1 LTGADD
7 IATWNFAMKS
17 MAQSKQVIPAFEPK
31 APDAIMAELWRTKQ
45 RINAEAGYDI
55 DKLLARV
62 KQAEQVNLGSNNSQ
76 TPQVASV
83 NGA

>member
-1 LTGADD
+1 
-7 IATWNFAMKS
+7 MKS
-17 MAQSKQVIPAFEPK
+17 VAQSKQSIPAFTPK

-62 KQAEQVNLGSNNSQ
+62 KRQSK
-76 TPQVASV
+76 QVASSAVKV
-83 NGA
+83 NHRSNRVGKAVA

>member
-1 LTGADD
+1 MT
-7 IATWNFAMKS
+7 
-17 MAQSKQVIPAFEPK
+17 QSRQVIPAFEPK

-62 KQAEQVNLGSNNSQ
+62 KRSEQVNLGSNNFKA
-76 TPQVASV
+76 PQAASG

>member
-1 LTGADD
+1 
-7 IATWNFAMKS
+7 MKS
-17 MAQSKQVIPAFEPK
+17 VAQANQPIPAFVPK

-62 KQAEQVNLGSNNSQ
+62 KLGQGQ
-76 TPQVASV
+76 TIGPRTKVVPRSARGSVPQSLNPLSV
-83 NGA
+83 

>member
-1 LTGADD
+1 
-7 IATWNFAMKS
+7 MKS
-17 MAQSKQVIPAFEPK
+17 MTQSRQVIPAFEPK

-45 RINAEAGYDI
+45 RMNAEADYDI

-62 KQAEQVNLGSNNSQ
+62 KHEQQVNLGSINFKAPLA
-76 TPQVASV
+76 PQAASG

>member
-1 LTGADD
+1 
-7 IATWNFAMKS
+7 MKS
-17 MAQSKQVIPAFEPK
+17 TTQHKQVIPAYEPK

-62 KQAEQVNLGSNNSQ
+62 KREEKLNL
-76 TPQVASV
+76 TTHAFKVALPASSYPV
-83 NGA
+83 

>member
-1 LTGADD
+1 
-7 IATWNFAMKS
+7 MKS

-31 APDAIMAELWRTKQ
+31 APDAIMAELWRNKQ

-62 KQAEQVNLGSNNSQ
+62 KREQTLNLTTQDLKVPLATSRHGD
-76 TPQVASV
+76 
-83 NGA
+83 